1 MTPSNRMPRQRRA
14 IAPALD
20 DPVRIVPLHAPREV
34 FAPAAGIAAPPSP
47 QLTYRGGPVLGAV
60 QVFPVFWGAAWNDAP
75 QLSTAQSLNRF
86 LQVVVASPYVDQL
99 AEYGT
104 DRQAIGRGRY
114 VGTATVPDSLGTN
127 VTDSAI
133 RHMLQQQL
141 ASGSGVPAPTPD
153 TLYFV
158 FLPPGVSVVAGGDRS
173 CQAFCG
179 YHDHIEAQLFY
190 AVVPYP
196 NCAGCLGELG
206 TLDALTSVCSHEL
219 AEAITDPIPPPGLVR
234 RRPRGDRR
242 HLRVAEQAARQLRG
256 PVAVVEPGERMRVKG
271 RGALYSAADASPRPA
286 DDPRHRRHRR
296 ARQGAGAEPGR
307 ARCDRAAPRPQPG
320 PAGARGPR
328 DPPGYAQRPAARLP
342 SRLRVARAGARSRPR
357 NRARPAA
364 ARQIGRAHV

>member
-1 MTPSNRMPRQRRA
+1 
-14 IAPALD
+14 
-20 DPVRIVPLHAPREV
+20 VWV

-47 QLTYRGGPVLGAV
+47 QLTYRGGPLLGAV
-60 QVFPVFWGAAWNDAP
+60 QVFTVFWGAAWNDAP

-141 ASGSGVPAPTPD
+141 TSGSGVPAPTPD

-179 YHDHIEAQLFY
+179 YHSDIGGTVFY
-190 AVVPYP
+190 AVMPYP
-196 NCAGCLGELG
+196 GCGGCTGNLSA
-206 TLDALTSVCSHEL
+206 LDALTSTSSHEL
-219 AEAITDPIPPPGLVR
+219 CEAITDPVPGSGWYDDVHGEI
-234 RRPRGDRR
+234 GDICAWQTRTLGG
-242 HLRVAEQAARQLRG
+242 HVVQLEWSN
-256 PVAVVEPGERMRVKG
+256 A
-271 RGALYSAADASPRPA
+271 
-286 DDPRHRRHRR
+286 
-296 ARQGAGAEPGR
+296 AGACR
-307 ARCDRAAPRPQPG
+307 
-320 PAGARGPR
+320 
-328 DPPGYAQRPAARLP
+328 
-342 SRLRVARAGARSRPR
+342 
-357 NRARPAA
+357 
-364 ARQIGRAHV
+364 